1 MNSTSA
7 PKCHPQEMECL
18 HQLTTVIA
26 SVSFVVGVVANGL
39 VLWMTVFQMPRT
51 LTTIWFFNL
60 ALADVT
66 VLLSLL
72 ITIQSIAIGQWLL
85 NDVACKLYMTF
96 LALSF
101 FTSICLLVLISLDL
115 SGFEEEND
123 CDHHSPPVGFLG
135 ALGDHQYL
143 CPPHLHQ
150 VPAGGLGPCQPAKR
164 LLLVLQPQN
173 EPDPK
178 MLLILWATFSL
189 GCFNSC
195 LNPFLYVFIGRDCQ
209 EKFFPVFAFC
219 LGQSIW

>member
-1 MNSTSA
+1 M
-7 PKCHPQEMECL
+7 
-18 HQLTTVIA
+18 
-26 SVSFVVGVVANGL
+26 
-39 VLWMTVFQMPRT
+39 
-51 LTTIWFFNL
+51 
-60 ALADVT
+60 
-66 VLLSLL
+66 
-72 ITIQSIAIGQWLL
+72 
-85 NDVACKLYMTF
+85 
-96 LALSF
+96 
-101 FTSICLLVLISLDL
+101 

-123 CDHHSPPVGFLG
+123 CDHHSPPAGFLG

-150 VPAGGLGPCQPAKR
+150 APAGGLGPCQPAKR
-164 LLLVLQPQN
+164 LLLVLVSAFFISWFPFNMALLVQLEQPQN